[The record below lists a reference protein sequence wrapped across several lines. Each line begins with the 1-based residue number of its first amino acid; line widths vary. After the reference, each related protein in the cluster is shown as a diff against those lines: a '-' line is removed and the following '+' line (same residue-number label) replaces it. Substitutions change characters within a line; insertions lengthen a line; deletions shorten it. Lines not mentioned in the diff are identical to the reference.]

1 MNSKILF
8 LFLISFSFIN
18 NIKINDNDFFTQQI
32 RNLIRKTERISKN
45 EEDEKI
51 MDILIEKLRN

>member
-45 EEDEKI
+45 EEDEKLWI
-51 MDILIEKLRN
+51 Y